1 MHAKTRT
8 RIWIGFYVENVVGW
22 LLAGKGERQLAGALV
37 DVYLPGRL
45 GEPRQVGVDAP
56 LAGHVHLL
64 EEVRH
69 GGGLVH
75 PRQGHSGV
83 GADTIPGGGA
93 DQLAGVVLFGFG
105 ADGVIGAGELLPL
118 MVEHEGLLGEAS
130 PHADPGGVEQQA
142 WLCGS

>member
-1 MHAKTRT
+1 M
-8 RIWIGFYVENVVGW
+8 
-22 LLAGKGERQLAGALV
+22 AGVLI

-45 GEPRQVGVDAP
+45 DEPRQVGVDAP
-56 LAGHVHLL
+56 LAGHVHLV

-69 GGGLVH
+69 CGGLVH

-93 DQLAGVVLFGFG
+93 DQLAGVLGGFG
-105 ADGVIGAGELLPL
+105 ADGILGAGEPLPL
-118 MVEHEGLLGEAS
+118 MGEHEGLLGEGS